1 MPERK
6 SPEKKPVKKQ
16 RRITHQLFDSLFKHA
31 ATAAQIVNANIIFI
45 VRRDHFA

>member
-1 MPERK
+1 MLVKKPSK
-6 SPEKKPVKKQ
+6 KKPVKKQ

-45 VRRDHFA
+45 ARRDHFA